1 MSKLISTIKRTLG
14 AQDTPAV
21 HFHQGTHATLP
32 EVCHEDAC
40 GRPRL
45 HVR

>member
-1 MSKLISTIKRTLG
+1 MSKLVNALKRTLG
-14 AQDTPAV
+14 AHNAPAV
-21 HFHQGTHATLP
+21 HFHQGTHAALP

-45 HVR
+45 S